1 MEEFETLDKI
11 FKPQRIA
18 LVGVTTNPRSVGGK
32 ILSNLITGG
41 YRGVVYP
48 INPAVEAVMGIPCFT
63 DVKSLPRTPD
73 LAVICTPAPQVPEI
87 VADCGQAGIT
97 GIVIISAGF
106 RETGPDGWALEEQI
120 LCEKQRHPG
129 MRILGP
135 NCLGVISPGFNL
147 NASFA
152 GAMPLKGHIAFISQS
167 GALCTSIL
175 DWSLEEKIGFSNFVS
190 IGNAL
195 DIDFGDLIDYFGEDE
210 NTKSILMY
218 IESISNPKKFMS
230 AARAYARTKP
240 IIAYKAGRFPESAEA
255 ASSHTGAMASEDAI
269 YEAAFQ
275 RTGLARVFEIG
286 EMFDVAELIG
296 RHKIPR
302 GSRLAIVTNA
312 GGPGVIA
319 SDSLI
324 EAGGQLAKLS
334 PQTIDILNQSLP
346 PAWSRANP
354 VDVLGDAKSKTVAK
368 AVRAVL
374 QDEAVDAVLLIV
386 TPQAM
391 TNPPGIAKELISLT
405 SEIKKPVLAAFLG
418 GPSMKEAISLLNE
431 AGIPTYITPEQAVR
445 AFMILVNYSRNL
457 ENLYETP
464 REISVEFPVEREK
477 IREQLLPWLNRGKDD
492 DVLNEEISKKILS
505 AYGIPT
511 TLPRMAKTKEE
522 AVRISRE
529 IGYPVVLKINSPD
542 IIHKTDVGGVILD
555 LEDDHMVEA
564 AFDRMMQTV
573 KEKTPEAR
581 IEGINVQKMVKF
593 AEAIEMILGSKK
605 DPTFGAVIMVGLGGI
620 AAEIFQDRSICFPPL
635 NERLA
640 RRALEQLKSW
650 PLLKG
655 YRGKPPVNLDGLIEI
670 IIRFSYLVADY
681 PEIKEI
687 DINPLLVSQE
697 EVIAVDARIIVD
709 RAVKPEEV
717 KPYDHLVL
725 RPYPEEFIRKA
736 QMRDGTEITLR
747 PIRPEDEPLWF
758 ELLGSC
764 SKETIY
770 SRFRYFF
777 FWQSHEVASR
787 YCYIDYDREMAIVAE
802 RNDGGRRRILGIG
815 RLTADPTRTVAEY
828 AVLVQDDWQNK
839 GLGGL
844 LTDYCTEIA
853 RAWGVKKII
862 AYTTTDN
869 PRMIAVFKK
878 RGFEIRQDPEST
890 LVEIKKDL

>member
-1 MEEFETLDKI
+1 MEEMETLDKI

-18 LVGVTTNPRSVGGK
+18 LVGVTPNPKSVGGK

-48 INPAVEAVMGIPCFT
+48 VNPAVEAVMGIPCFT
-63 DVKSLPRTPD
+63 GVVSLPRTPD
-73 LAVICTPAPQVPEI
+73 LAVICTPSPQVPKI
-87 VADCGQAGIT
+87 VAECGQAGIM
-97 GIVIISAGF
+97 GIIIISAGF
-106 RETGPDGWALEEQI
+106 RETGPEGRALEEQI
-120 LCEKQRHPG
+120 LAEKKKFPG

-135 NCLGVISPGFNL
+135 NCLGVISPGLNL

-152 GAMPLKGHIAFISQS
+152 ADMPLNGHIAFISQS

-175 DWSLEEKIGFSNFVS
+175 DWSLEEKIGFSYFVS

-210 NTKSILMY
+210 NTRSILMY
-218 IESISNPKKFMS
+218 IESISNPRRFMS

-255 ASSHTGAMASEDAI
+255 ASSHTGAMAAEDAI

-275 RTGLARVFEIG
+275 RAGLARVFEIG

-296 RHKIPR
+296 RHRIPK
-302 GSRLAIVTNA
+302 GPRLAIVTNA
-312 GGPGVIA
+312 GGPGVMA
-319 SDSLI
+319 SDALI
-324 EAGGQLAKLS
+324 EEGGVLAELS
-334 PQTIDILNQSLP
+334 PQTIEFLNQNLP
-346 PAWSRANP
+346 PAWSHGNP

-368 AVRAVL
+368 AVKAAL
-374 QDEAVDAVLLIV
+374 QDEGVDAVLLII

-391 TNPPGIAKELISLT
+391 TNPPGIAKELIPIAAEST
-405 SEIKKPVLAAFLG
+405 KPVLAAFLG
-418 GPSMKEAISLLNE
+418 GPSMSEANRLLNE
-431 AGIPTYITPEQAVR
+431 AGIPTYRTPEQAVR
-445 AFMILVNYSRNL
+445 AFMILVNYARNL

-477 IREQLLPWLNRGKDD
+477 IRQKVLPWLTEVPE
-492 DVLNEEISKKILS
+492 VLSEETSKKIID

-511 TLPRMAKTKEE
+511 TLPRLARTREE
-522 AVRISRE
+522 AVRLSRE
-529 IGYPVVLKINSPD
+529 IGYPVVLKIHSPD
-542 IIHKTDVGGVILD
+542 ITHKSDVGGVVLD

-564 AFDRMMQTV
+564 AYDRMMQNV
-573 KEKTPEAR
+573 KERRPEAR
-581 IEGINVQKMVKF
+581 IEGVAVQRMVK
-593 AEAIEMILGSKK
+593 ARDALEMIIGSKK
-605 DPTFGAVIMVGLGGI
+605 DPTFGAVIMVGLGGT
-620 AAEIFQDRSICFPPL
+620 AAEVLKDRSICFPPL

-655 YRGKPPVNLDGLIEI
+655 YRGKPPVNIDRLIEI

-687 DINPLLVSQE
+687 DINPLLVSPE
-697 EVIAVDARIIVD
+697 EVVALDARIIAD
-709 RAVKPEEV
+709 RAVAPEKV
-717 KPYDHLVL
+717 QPYEHLVL

-736 QMRDGTEITLR
+736 RMRDGTEITLR

-764 SKETIY
+764 SRETIY

-802 RNDGGRRRILGIG
+802 LQDGNRRRILGVG

-839 GLGGL
+839 GLGGI

-878 RGFEIRQDPEST
+878 RDFEIRQDPQST
-890 LVEIKKDL
+890 LVEIQKAL

>member
-1 MEEFETLDKI
+1 MEELETLDKI

-18 LVGVTTNPRSVGGK
+18 LVGVTPNPKSVGGK

-48 INPAVEAVMGIPCFT
+48 VNPTVEAVMGIPCFT
-63 DVKSLPRTPD
+63 SVTSLPRTPD
-73 LAVICTPAPQVPEI
+73 LAVICTPAPQVPRI
-87 VADCGQAGIT
+87 VAECGQAGIM
-97 GIVIISAGF
+97 GLIIISAGF
-106 RETGPDGWALEEQI
+106 REIGPEGQALEEQI
-120 LCEKQRHPG
+120 LTEKQKYPG

-135 NCLGVISPGFNL
+135 NCLGVISPGLNL

-152 GAMPLKGHIAFISQS
+152 ADLPLNGHIAFISQS

-175 DWSLEEKIGFSNFVS
+175 DWSLEEKIGFSYFVS

-195 DIDFGDLIDYFGEDE
+195 DIDFGDLIDYFGEDD

-218 IESISNPKKFMS
+218 IESISNPRRFMS
-230 AARAYARTKP
+230 ATRAYARTKP

-255 ASSHTGAMASEDAI
+255 ASSHTGAMAAEDAI

-275 RTGLARVFEIG
+275 RAGLARVFEIG

-296 RHKIPR
+296 RHKIPK
-302 GSRLAIVTNA
+302 GPSLAIVTNA
-312 GGPGVIA
+312 GGPGVMA
-319 SDSLI
+319 SDALI
-324 EAGGQLAKLS
+324 ENGGELARLS
-334 PQTIDILNQSLP
+334 PKILEFLDQNLP
-346 PAWSRANP
+346 PAWSHRNP

-368 AVRAVL
+368 AVQAVL
-374 QDEAVDAVLLIV
+374 QDEGVDAVLLII

-391 TNPPGIAKELISLT
+391 TNPPGIAKEIIPIA
-405 SEIKKPVLAAFLG
+405 SESKKPVLVAFLG
-418 GPSMKEAISLLNE
+418 GPSMREANRLLNE
-431 AGIPTYITPEQAVR
+431 AGIPTYSMPEQAVR
-445 AFMILVNYSRNL
+445 AFMVLVNYARNL

-477 IREQLLPWLNRGKDD
+477 IRQQVLPWLTAGPE
-492 DVLNEEISKKILS
+492 VLSEETSKKILY

-511 TLPRMAKTKEE
+511 TLPRLATTREE
-522 AVRISRE
+522 AVRLSRE
-529 IGYPVVLKINSPD
+529 IGYPVVLKIHSPD
-542 IIHKTDVGGVILD
+542 ITHKTDVGGVVLD

-564 AFDRMMQTV
+564 AYDRIMQTV
-573 KEKTPEAR
+573 IERAPEAR
-581 IEGINVQKMVKF
+581 IEGVVVQKMVK
-593 AEAIEMILGSKK
+593 ARDALEMIIGSKK
-605 DPTFGAVIMVGLGGI
+605 DPTFGAVIMVGLGGT
-620 AAEIFQDRSICFPPL
+620 AAEVLKDRSICFPPL

-655 YRGKPPVNLDGLIEI
+655 YRGKPPVNIDKLIEI

-687 DINPLLVSQE
+687 DINPLLVSPE
-697 EVIAVDARIIVD
+697 EVVALDARIIAD
-709 RAVKPEEV
+709 RAVAPEKV
-717 KPYDHLVL
+717 KPYEHLVL
-725 RPYPEEFIRKA
+725 RPYPEEFIKKTR
-736 QMRDGTEITLR
+736 MRDGTEITLR

-764 SKETIY
+764 SRETIY

-802 RNDGGRRRILGIG
+802 LQDGNKRRILGVG
-815 RLTADPTRTVAEY
+815 RLTADPSRTVAEY
-828 AVLVQDDWQNK
+828 AVLVQDNWQNR
-839 GLGGL
+839 GLGGI

-869 PRMIAVFKK
+869 PRMIAVFQK
-878 RGFEIRQDPEST
+878 RNFEIRQDPQST
-890 LVEIKKDL
+890 LVEIQKAL

>member
-1 MEEFETLDKI
+1 MEEMETLDKI

-18 LVGVTTNPRSVGGK
+18 LVGVTPNPKSVGGK

-48 INPAVEAVMGIPCFT
+48 VNPAVEAVMGIPCFT
-63 DVKSLPRTPD
+63 GVVSLPRTPD
-73 LAVICTPAPQVPEI
+73 LAVICTPAPQVPKI
-87 VADCGQAGIT
+87 VAECGQAGIM
-97 GIVIISAGF
+97 GIIIISAGF
-106 RETGPDGWALEEQI
+106 RETGPEGRALEEQI
-120 LCEKQRHPG
+120 LTEKKKFPG

-135 NCLGVISPGFNL
+135 NCLGVISPGLNL

-152 GAMPLKGHIAFISQS
+152 ADMPLNGHIAFISQS

-175 DWSLEEKIGFSNFVS
+175 DWSLEEKIGFSYFVS

-210 NTKSILMY
+210 NTRSILMY
-218 IESISNPKKFMS
+218 IESISNPRRFMS

-255 ASSHTGAMASEDAI
+255 ASSHTGAMAAEDAI

-275 RTGLARVFEIG
+275 RAGLARVFEIG

-296 RHKIPR
+296 RHRIPK
-302 GSRLAIVTNA
+302 GPRLAIVTNA
-312 GGPGVIA
+312 GGPGVMA
-319 SDSLI
+319 SDALI
-324 EAGGQLAKLS
+324 EEGGVLAELS
-334 PQTIDILNQSLP
+334 PQTIEFLNQNLP
-346 PAWSRANP
+346 PAWSHGNP

-368 AVRAVL
+368 AVKAAL
-374 QDEAVDAVLLIV
+374 QDEGVDAVLLII

-391 TNPPGIAKELISLT
+391 TNPPGIAKELIPIAAEST
-405 SEIKKPVLAAFLG
+405 KPVLAAFLG
-418 GPSMKEAISLLNE
+418 GPSMSEANRLLNE
-431 AGIPTYITPEQAVR
+431 AGIPTYRTPEQAVR
-445 AFMILVNYSRNL
+445 AFMILVNYARNL

-477 IREQLLPWLNRGKDD
+477 IRQKVLPWLTDGPEF
-492 DVLNEEISKKILS
+492 LSEETSKKIID

-511 TLPRMAKTKEE
+511 TLPRLARTREE
-522 AVRISRE
+522 AVRLSRE
-529 IGYPVVLKINSPD
+529 IGYPVVLKIHSPD
-542 IIHKTDVGGVILD
+542 ITHKSDVGGVVLD

-564 AFDRMMQTV
+564 AYDRMMQNV
-573 KEKTPEAR
+573 KERRPEAR
-581 IEGINVQKMVKF
+581 IEGVAVQRMVK
-593 AEAIEMILGSKK
+593 ARDALEMIIGSKK
-605 DPTFGAVIMVGLGGI
+605 DPTFGAVIMVGLGGT
-620 AAEIFQDRSICFPPL
+620 AAEVLKDRSICFPPL

-655 YRGKPPVNLDGLIEI
+655 YRGKPPVNIDRLIEI

-687 DINPLLVSQE
+687 DINPLLVSPE
-697 EVIAVDARIIVD
+697 EVVALDARIIAD
-709 RAVKPEEV
+709 RAVAPEKV
-717 KPYDHLVL
+717 QPYEHLVL

-736 QMRDGTEITLR
+736 RMRDGTEITLR

-764 SKETIY
+764 SRETIY

-802 RNDGGRRRILGIG
+802 LQDGNRRRILGVG

-839 GLGGL
+839 GLGGI

-878 RGFEIRQDPEST
+878 RDFEIRQDPQST
-890 LVEIKKDL
+890 LVEIQKAL

>member
-1 MEEFETLDKI
+1 MKELETLDKI

-18 LVGVTTNPRSVGGK
+18 LVGVTPNPRSVGGK

-41 YRGVVYP
+41 YHGVIYP
-48 INPAVEAVMGIPCFT
+48 VNPTVEAVMGIPCFT
-63 DVKSLPRTPD
+63 SIKSLPRTPD
-73 LAVICTPAPQVPEI
+73 LAVICTPASKVPKI
-87 VADCGQAGIT
+87 VAECGQT
-97 GIVIISAGF
+97 GIMGIIIISAGF
-106 RETGPDGWALEEQI
+106 REIGPEGQALEEQI
-120 LCEKQRHPG
+120 LAEKRKHTG

-135 NCLGVISPGFNL
+135 NCLGVISPGLNL

-152 GAMPLKGHIAFISQS
+152 ASMPLKGHIAFISQS

-175 DWSLEEKIGFSNFVS
+175 DWSLEEQIGFSYFVS

-218 IESISNPKKFMS
+218 IESISNPRRFMS

-255 ASSHTGAMASEDAI
+255 ASSHTGALAAEDAI

-275 RTGLARVFEIG
+275 RTGMARVFEIG

-296 RHKIPR
+296 RQKIPE
-302 GSRLAIVTNA
+302 GPRLAIVTNA
-312 GGPGVIA
+312 GGPGVMA
-319 SDSLI
+319 SDILI
-324 EAGGQLAKLS
+324 ENWGELAQLS
-334 PQTIDILNQSLP
+334 PQTIDFLNQNLP
-346 PAWSRANP
+346 PAWSHRNP

-368 AVRAVL
+368 AVRTVL
-374 QDEAVDAVLLIV
+374 QDEGVDAVLLII

-391 TNPPGIAKELISLT
+391 TNPFGIAKELIPIALES
-405 SEIKKPVLAAFLG
+405 KKPILAAFLG
-418 GPSMKEAISLLNE
+418 GPSMREGIRLLNE
-431 AGIPTYITPEQAVR
+431 AGIPTYSTPEQAVR
-445 AFMILVNYSRNL
+445 AFMTLVNYARNL
-457 ENLYETP
+457 KNLYETP

-477 IREQLLPWLNRGKDD
+477 IRLQVLPWLTGGPG
-492 DVLNEEISKKILS
+492 VLSEEVSKKILAS
-505 AYGIPT
+505 YGIPS
-511 TLPRMAKTKEE
+511 TLPRLARTKEE
-522 AVRISRE
+522 VIKISRG
-529 IGYPVVLKINSPD
+529 IGYPVVLKIHSPD
-542 IIHKTDVGGVILD
+542 ITHKTDVGGVVLD

-564 AFDRMMQTV
+564 AYDRIMQAV
-573 KEKTPEAR
+573 KERAPEAR
-581 IEGINVQKMVKF
+581 IEGVAVQKMVK
-593 AEAIEMILGSKK
+593 ARDALEMIVGSKK
-605 DPTFGAVIMVGLGGI
+605 DQTFGSVIMVGLGGT
-620 AAEIFQDRSICFPPL
+620 AAEVLKDRSICFPPL

-655 YRGKPPVNLDGLIEI
+655 FRGKPAINLDRLIEI

-681 PEIKEI
+681 AEIKEI
-687 DINPLLVSQE
+687 DINPLLVSPE
-697 EVIAVDARIIVD
+697 EVIALDARIIAD
-709 RAVKPEEV
+709 RTVLPDKV
-717 KPYDHLVL
+717 KPYEHLVL

-736 QMRDGTEITLR
+736 RMIDGTEITLR

-758 ELLGSC
+758 ELLGNC

-802 RNDGGRRRILGIG
+802 LQEGNRKKILGIG
-815 RLTADPTRTVAEY
+815 RLIADPGRTVAEY
-828 AVLVQDDWQNK
+828 AVLVQDSWQNR

-853 RAWGVKKII
+853 RAWGSKKII

-878 RGFEIRQDPEST
+878 RNFEIRQDPQST
-890 LVEIKKDL
+890 LVVIQKTL

>member
-1 MEEFETLDKI
+1 MEEIETLDKI

-18 LVGVTTNPRSVGGK
+18 LVGVTPNPKSVGGK
-32 ILSNLITGG
+32 ILSNLITCG

-48 INPAVEAVMGIPCFT
+48 VNPTVEAVMGIPCFSG
-63 DVKSLPRTPD
+63 VKNLPKTPD
-73 LAVICTPAPQVPEI
+73 LALITAPAPQVPRL
-87 VADCGQAGIT
+87 VAECGEAGIL
-97 GIVIISAGF
+97 GIIIISAGF
-106 RETGPDGWALEEQI
+106 RETGPQGRALEEQI
-120 LCEKQRHPG
+120 LAEKKKYPG

-135 NCLGVISPGFNL
+135 NCLGVISPGFQL

-152 GAMPLKGHIAFISQS
+152 AAMPLNGHIAFISQS

-175 DWSLEEKIGFSNFVS
+175 DWSLEEKIGFSYFVS
-190 IGNAL
+190 IGNAI

-210 NTKSILMY
+210 NTKSILLY
-218 IESISNPKKFMS
+218 IESISNPKRFMS

-240 IIAYKAGRFPESAEA
+240 IIAYKAGRFPESAVA
-255 ASSHTGAMASEDAI
+255 ASSHTGALASEDAI
-269 YEAAFQ
+269 YDAAFQ
-275 RTGLARVFEIG
+275 RAGLARVFEIG

-296 RHKIPR
+296 RHKIPK
-302 GSRLAIVTNA
+302 GPRLAIVTNA
-312 GGPGVIA
+312 GGPGVMA
-319 SDSLI
+319 SDALI
-324 EAGGQLAKLS
+324 EAGGHLAVLS
-334 PQTIDILNQSLP
+334 PQTIETLNQALP
-346 PAWSRANP
+346 SAWSHGNP

-368 AVRAVL
+368 AVNIVL
-374 QDEAVDAVLLIV
+374 QDPGVDAVLLIV

-391 TNPPGIAKELISLT
+391 TNPPGIAKELIPIAAET
-405 SEIKKPVLAAFLG
+405 QKPILAAFLG
-418 GPSMKEAISLLNE
+418 GPTMREAVRLLNE
-431 AGIPTYITPEQAVR
+431 AGIPTYNTPEQAVR
-445 AFMILVNYSRNL
+445 AFMILVNYARNL

-477 IREQLLPWLNRGKDD
+477 IRQQVLPWLTQGPEI
-492 DVLNEEISKKILS
+492 LSEEISKKILDS
-505 AYGIPT
+505 YGIPT
-511 TLPRMAKTKEE
+511 TIPRIARTKEE
-522 AVRISRE
+522 AARISRE
-529 IGYPVVLKINSPD
+529 IGYPVVLKIHSPD
-542 IIHKTDVGGVILD
+542 ITHKTDVGGVALD

-564 AFDRMMQTV
+564 AFERMMVTV
-573 KEKTPEAR
+573 KERAPQAK
-581 IEGINVQKMVKF
+581 IEGVTVQKMVK
-593 AEAIEMILGSKK
+593 AKDAVEMIIGSKK
-605 DPTFGAVIMVGLGGI
+605 DPTFGAVIMVGLGGT
-620 AAEIFQDRSICFPPL
+620 AAEVLADRSLCFPPL

-640 RRALEQLKSW
+640 RRLLEQLKSW

-655 YRGKPPVNLDGLIEI
+655 YRGRPPVNLDKLIET

-687 DINPLLVSQE
+687 DINPLLVSPT
-697 EVIAVDARIIVD
+697 EVIALDARIIAD
-709 RAVKPEEV
+709 RTVRPEKV
-717 KPYDHLVL
+717 KPYEHLVL

-736 QMRDGTEITLR
+736 KMRDGTEITLR
-747 PIRPEDEPLWF
+747 PIRPEDEPLWM

-764 SKETIY
+764 SRETIY

-802 RNDGGRRRILGIG
+802 LQEGEKRRILGIG
-815 RLTADPTRTVAEY
+815 RLNADPTRTVAEY
-828 AVLVQDDWQNK
+828 AVLVQDAWQNK

-878 RGFEIRQDPEST
+878 RNFEIRQDPNST
-890 LVEIKKDL
+890 LVEIQKIL

>member
-1 MEEFETLDKI
+1 MEELETLDKI

-18 LVGVTTNPRSVGGK
+18 LVGVTPNPKSVGGK

-48 INPAVEAVMGIPCFT
+48 VNPTVEAVMGIPCFT
-63 DVKSLPRTPD
+63 GVASLPRTPD
-73 LAVICTPAPQVPEI
+73 LAVICTPAPQVPRI
-87 VADCGQAGIT
+87 VAECGQAGIT
-97 GIVIISAGF
+97 GIIIISAGF
-106 RETGPDGWALEEQI
+106 RETGPEGRALEEQI
-120 LCEKQRHPG
+120 LAEKKKYPG

-135 NCLGVISPGFNL
+135 NCLGVISPGLNL

-152 GAMPLKGHIAFISQS
+152 ADMPLNGHIAFISQS

-175 DWSLEEKIGFSNFVS
+175 DWSLEEKIGFSYFVS

-210 NTKSILMY
+210 NTRSILMY
-218 IESISNPKKFMS
+218 IESISNPRRFMS

-255 ASSHTGAMASEDAI
+255 ASSHTGAMAAEDAI

-275 RTGLARVFEIG
+275 RAGMARVFEIG

-296 RHKIPR
+296 RHKIPK
-302 GSRLAIVTNA
+302 GPRLAIVTNA
-312 GGPGVIA
+312 GGPGVMA
-319 SDSLI
+319 SDALI
-324 EAGGQLAKLS
+324 EAGGRLAELS
-334 PQTIDILNQSLP
+334 LQTVEFLDQNLP
-346 PAWSRANP
+346 PAWSHRNP

-368 AVRAVL
+368 AVNAVL
-374 QDEAVDAVLLIV
+374 QDEGVDAVLLII

-391 TNPPGIAKELISLT
+391 TNPPGIAKELIPIAA
-405 SEIKKPVLAAFLG
+405 EAKKPVLAAFLG
-418 GPSMKEAISLLNE
+418 GPSMREGNRLLNE
-431 AGIPTYITPEQAVR
+431 AGIPTYGTPEQAVR
-445 AFMILVNYSRNL
+445 AFMILVNYARNL

-477 IREQLLPWLNRGKDD
+477 IREKVLPWLTEGPE
-492 DVLNEEISKKILS
+492 VLSEETSKKIID

-511 TLPRMAKTKEE
+511 TLPRLARTSEE
-522 AVRISRE
+522 AVKLSRE
-529 IGYPVVLKINSPD
+529 IGYPVVLKIHSPD
-542 IIHKTDVGGVILD
+542 ITHKTDVGGVVLD

-564 AFDRMMQTV
+564 AYDRMMHTV
-573 KEKTPEAR
+573 RERMPEAR
-581 IEGINVQKMVKF
+581 IEGVVVQKMVK
-593 AEAIEMILGSKK
+593 ARDALEMIIGSKK
-605 DPTFGAVIMVGLGGI
+605 DPTFGAVIMVGLGGT
-620 AAEIFQDRSICFPPL
+620 AAEVLKDRSICFPPL

-650 PLLKG
+650 PLLRG
-655 YRGKPPVNLDGLIEI
+655 YRGRPPANIDRLIEI

-687 DINPLLVSQE
+687 DINPLLVSPE
-697 EVIAVDARIIVD
+697 EVVALDARIIAD
-709 RAVKPEEV
+709 RTVAPELV
-717 KPYDHLVL
+717 QPYQHLVL

-736 QMRDGTEITLR
+736 RMRDGTEITLR

-764 SKETIY
+764 SRETIY

-802 RNDGGRRRILGIG
+802 LQDGQKRRILGVG

-828 AVLVQDDWQNK
+828 AVLVQDDWQNR
-839 GLGGL
+839 GLGGI

-878 RGFEIRQDPEST
+878 RDFEIRQDPQST
-890 LVEIKKDL
+890 LVEIQKAL

>member
-1 MEEFETLDKI
+1 MEPMEALDKI

-18 LVGVTTNPRSVGGK
+18 LVGVSPNPKSVSGK

-41 YRGVVYP
+41 FRGVVYP
-48 INPAVEAVMGIPCFT
+48 VNPAVEAVMGIPCFFS
-63 DVKSLPRTPD
+63 VKNLPKTPD
-73 LAVICTPAPQVPEI
+73 LAVITAPAPQVPKL
-87 VADCGQAGIT
+87 VAECGEAGIL
-97 GIVIISAGF
+97 GIIIISAGF
-106 RETGPDGWALEEQI
+106 RETGPQGRALEQQI
-120 LCEKQRHPG
+120 LEEKKKYPG

-135 NCLGVISPGFNL
+135 NCLGVISPGFQL

-152 GAMPLKGHIAFISQS
+152 ASMPLNGHIAFISQS

-175 DWSLEEKIGFSNFVS
+175 DWSLEEKIGFSYFVS
-190 IGNAL
+190 IGNAI

-210 NTKSILMY
+210 NTKSILLY
-218 IESISNPKKFMS
+218 IESISNPKRFMS

-255 ASSHTGAMASEDAI
+255 ASSHTGALASEDAI
-269 YEAAFQ
+269 YDAAFK
-275 RTGLARVFEIG
+275 RAGMARVFDIG

-296 RHKIPR
+296 RHKIPK
-302 GSRLAIVTNA
+302 GPRLAIVTNA
-312 GGPGVIA
+312 GGPGVMA
-319 SDSLI
+319 SDALI
-324 EAGGQLAKLS
+324 EAGGQLAELT
-334 PQTIDILNQSLP
+334 PETIEVLNQSLP
-346 PAWSRANP
+346 PAWSHGNP

-368 AVRAVL
+368 AVNAVL
-374 QDEAVDAVLLIV
+374 KDANTDAVLLII

-391 TNPPGIAKELISLT
+391 TNPPGIAKEIIPLAAESQ
-405 SEIKKPVLAAFLG
+405 KPILAAFLG
-418 GPSMKEAISLLNE
+418 GPSMREAIRLMNE
-431 AGIPTYITPEQAVR
+431 AGIPTYTTPEQAVR
-445 AFMILVNYSRNL
+445 AFMVLVNYARNL
-457 ENLYETP
+457 EDLYETP

-477 IREQLLPWLNRGKDD
+477 IREQIIPILKSGP
-492 DVLNEEISKKILS
+492 EILDEQTSKKILE
-505 AYGIPT
+505 AYGLPT
-511 TLPRMAKTKEE
+511 TLPRIARTKEE
-522 AVRISRE
+522 AVSLSRE
-529 IGYPVVLKINSPD
+529 IGFPVVLKIFSPD
-542 IIHKTDVGGVILD
+542 ITHKTDVGGVALD
-555 LEDDHMVEA
+555 LEDEHMVEA
-564 AFDRMMQTV
+564 AFDRIMHSVQ
-573 KEKTPEAR
+573 EKAPGAR
-581 IEGINVQKMVKF
+581 IEGVTVQKMARVKD
-593 AEAIEMILGSKK
+593 AIEMILGSKK
-605 DPTFGAVIMVGLGGI
+605 DPTFGAVIMVGSGGI
-620 AAEIFQDRSICFPPL
+620 ATEVLGDRSLCFPPL

-640 RRALEQLKSW
+640 RRLLEELRTW

-655 YRGKPPVNLDGLIEI
+655 YRGRPGVNLDKLIEI

-687 DINPLLVSQE
+687 DINPLLAGSS
-697 EVIAVDARIIVD
+697 EVLALDARIVVD
-709 RAVKPEEV
+709 RTVEPGKA
-717 KPYDHLVL
+717 KPYEHLVL
-725 RPYPEEFIRKA
+725 RPYPEEFIKKA
-736 QMRDGTEITLR
+736 RMRDGTEITLR

-802 RNDGGRRRILGIG
+802 LQEGEKRKILGIG

-828 AVLVQDDWQNK
+828 AVLVQDAWQNK

-869 PRMIAVFKK
+869 PRMIAVFQK
-878 RGFEIRQDPEST
+878 RNFEIKQDPNST
-890 LVEIKKDL
+890 LVEIQKML

>member
-1 MEEFETLDKI
+1 MELLETLDKI

-18 LVGVTTNPRSVGGK
+18 LVGVTPNPKSVGGK

-48 INPAVEAVMGIPCFT
+48 VNPAVEAVMGIPCFT
-63 DVKSLPRTPD
+63 GVKNLPRTPD
-73 LAVICTPAPQVPEI
+73 LAVICTPAPQVPRI
-87 VADCGQAGIT
+87 VAECGQAGIM
-97 GIVIISAGF
+97 GIIIISAGF
-106 RETGPDGWALEEQI
+106 REIGPEGRALEEQI
-120 LCEKQRHPG
+120 LAEKRKYPG

-135 NCLGVISPGFNL
+135 NCLGVISPGLNL

-152 GAMPLKGHIAFISQS
+152 ASMPLNGHIAFISQS

-175 DWSLEEKIGFSNFVS
+175 DWSLEEKIGFSYFVS

-218 IESISNPKKFMS
+218 IESISNPRRFMS

-255 ASSHTGAMASEDAI
+255 ASSHTGALASEDAI

-275 RTGLARVFEIG
+275 RTGMARVFEVG

-296 RHKIPR
+296 RHKIPK
-302 GSRLAIVTNA
+302 GPRLAIVTNA
-312 GGPGVIA
+312 GGPGVMA
-319 SDSLI
+319 SDALI
-324 EAGGQLAKLS
+324 ENGGELAQLG
-334 PQTIDILNQSLP
+334 PQTIEFLNQSLP
-346 PAWSRANP
+346 PAWSHRNP

-368 AVRAVL
+368 AVSAVL
-374 QDEAVDAVLLIV
+374 QDEGVDAVLLII

-391 TNPPGIAKELISLT
+391 TNPPGIAKELIPIANES
-405 SEIKKPVLAAFLG
+405 KKPALAAFLG
-418 GPSMKEAISLLNE
+418 GPSMEEATRLLNE
-431 AGIPTYITPEQAVR
+431 AGIPTYSTPEQAVR
-445 AFMILVNYSRNL
+445 AFMILVNYARNL

-477 IREQLLPWLNRGKDD
+477 IREQVLPLLTQGPE
-492 DVLNEEISKKILS
+492 VLSEETSKKIL
-505 AYGIPT
+505 ATYGIPS
-511 TLPRMAKTKEE
+511 TLPHLARTKEE
-522 AVRISRE
+522 AVKLARE
-529 IGYPVVLKINSPD
+529 IGYPVVLKIHSPD
-542 IIHKTDVGGVILD
+542 ITHKTDVGGVVLD

-564 AFDRMMQTV
+564 AYARMMQTV
-573 KEKTPEAR
+573 KERAPEAR
-581 IEGINVQKMVKF
+581 IEGVAVQKMVK
-593 AEAIEMILGSKK
+593 ARDSLEMIIGSKK
-605 DPTFGAVIMVGLGGI
+605 DSTFGAVIMVGLGGT
-620 AAEIFQDRSICFPPL
+620 AAEVLKDRSICFPPL

-655 YRGKPPVNLDGLIEI
+655 YRGRPGVNLDKLIEI

-687 DINPLLVSQE
+687 DINPLLVSPE
-697 EVIAVDARIIVD
+697 EVIALDARIVVD
-709 RAVKPEEV
+709 LSVSPEKVKRYE
-717 KPYDHLVL
+717 HLVL
-725 RPYPEEFIRKA
+725 RPYPEEFIRKTR
-736 QMRDGTEITLR
+736 MRDGTEITLR

-802 RNDGGRRRILGIG
+802 LQEGDKKKILGIG

-878 RGFEIRQDPEST
+878 RDFEIRQDPQST
-890 LVEIKKDL
+890 LVEIQKTL